1 MAERRVTKTAALDLT
16 LAAALWGGMYVVSA
30 ETFDAVP
37 PATLSLLRLVLGVAV
52 LALVAALRGESLG
65 WSRAPKQAVLF
76 AGVAVAASMLLQFG
90 GTALTSAVEGS
101 VVTMA
106 TPVFVLIFGRLIEGV
121 AVPRQALGGIALATA
136 GVVALGLRSAS
147 PSAGGAPEDSLAH
160 LIGVIGAGA
169 AWALFSSFGR
179 PVVAAVG
186 ARNAVTLCAL
196 VSIPFLMPFSAAEVL
211 LVGINLADATAPF
224 TLFAIAYLGI
234 GSTAIGWSSWNRG
247 YAAAPPRLAAGVLF
261 LQPLIAAALGVG
273 VLNEVLDAGLALG
286 ALLLLGGVALISF
299 ESTSSTKQSRVRS

>member
-1 MAERRVTKTAALDLT
+1 
-16 LAAALWGGMYVVSA
+16 
-30 ETFDAVP
+30 
-37 PATLSLLRLVLGVAV
+37 
-52 LALVAALRGESLG
+52 
-65 WSRAPKQAVLF
+65 
-76 AGVAVAASMLLQFG
+76 MLLQFG

-121 AVPRQALGGIALATA
+121 AVPRQAWGGIALATA
-136 GVVALGLRSAS
+136 GVVALALRSTS
-147 PSAGGAPEDSLAH
+147 PSAGGSPEDSLTH
-160 LIGVIGAGA
+160 LLGVIALIGAGA
-169 AWALFSSFGR
+169 TWALFSSFGR

-186 ARNAVTLCAL
+186 ARNAVTLSAL
-196 VSIPFLMPFSAAEVL
+196 ISIPFLIPFSAAEVV

-234 GSTAIGWSSWNRG
+234 GSTAIGWSSWYRG

-273 VLNEVLDAGLALG
+273 VLNEAIDAGLALG

-299 ESTSSTKQSRVRS
+299 ESASGTKRRRVRS